1 MLYWISL
8 KDFQPNKHK
17 SYIIKYNNSFIEL
30 QAIEL
35 QAFSFTK
42 RDGFRMKT
50 FCLCYTIIFLSRFIN
65 VNLCLI

>member
-30 QAIEL
+30 QAIEV
-35 QAFSFTK
+35 
-42 RDGFRMKT
+42 
-50 FCLCYTIIFLSRFIN
+50 FIHETRW
-65 VNLCLI
+65 I